1 MSLPGVTSYPPDY
14 ARRYR
19 AQGYWQDVALRDVF
33 FPLFARHADRVAVV
47 TGKERITYRE
57 VGERSERLARHL
69 YAMGVRPL
77 DRVVVHLPNVPEFV
91 YLYFALQRL
100 GAIPLAALPAHREH
114 EIAHY
119 VDFIDAVGYA
129 VPDRLGR
136 FDFVEFARGI
146 RRNARTLR
154 FVLVAGEPP
163 TDAGFVGIGELL
175 AREPEVS
182 GDELDALAIDPEDP
196 CVFQLSG
203 GTTGIPKIIP
213 RSHNDYVY
221 NSEAIAR
228 FNDIRPDD
236 ALLIVIPIAHNF
248 PLASPGLQGFFL
260 AGARIVL
267 ATSVRGEDAL
277 PFIAATGV
285 THLELAPALVIR
297 WLNEI
302 AADTA
307 LADVDLSSVRII
319 NTGGQ
324 KFQPETKARAER
336 IFPNAMVQEIF
347 GMAEGLLMIV
357 RLDDPEEVRFETV
370 GRPVCPD
377 DELKL
382 VDEDGQ
388 EVAPGELGELLV
400 RGPYTLRGYYN
411 VPEVNARQ
419 FTDEGFYRS
428 GDVMRLH
435 PSGNY
440 VVEGRKKDLIN
451 RGGEKISAEEVE
463 DMILTH
469 PSVAQVACVP
479 MPDPVLGERTCAYV
493 ALQGGDSLTL
503 ENLSG
508 FLTSKGLARF
518 KHPERLEVTDDLPLS
533 PFGKVKKNELAARI
547 AEEIGKQP
555 QQGDTD
561 QR

>member
-1 MSLPGVTSYPPDY
+1 MSLPGVTPFPPEY

-19 AQGYWQDVALRDVF
+19 ERGYWRDVALRDVF
-33 FPLFARHADRVAVV
+33 FPLFDRHAERVAIV
-47 TGKERITYRE
+47 TADERITYGE
-57 VGERSERLARHL
+57 VGKRSERLARHL
-69 YAMGVRPL
+69 HALGVRPL
-77 DRVVVHLPNVPEFV
+77 DRMVVHLPNIPEFV

-100 GAIPLAALPAHREH
+100 GAIPLMALPPHRRH

-129 VPDRLGR
+129 VPDRVGR
-136 FDFVEFARGI
+136 FDFVELAREI
-146 RRNARTLR
+146 SREARSLR
-154 FVLVAGEPP
+154 FVLVAGEAPAEP
-163 TDAGFVGIGELL
+163 GFVAIRDLL
-175 AREPEVS
+175 AREPGAS
-182 GDELDALAIDPEDP
+182 GEQLDGLEIDPDDP

-203 GTTGIPKIIP
+203 GTTGLPKIIP

-228 FNDIRPDD
+228 FNDIRADD

-267 ATSVRGEDAL
+267 ATSVRGEDVL
-277 PFIAATGV
+277 PLIAATGV

-302 AADTA
+302 ASEPA
-307 LADVDLSSVRII
+307 LAGLDLSSVRII

-336 IFPNAMVQEIF
+336 SFSNATVQEIF
-347 GMAEGLLMIV
+347 GMAEGLLMIT
-357 RLDDPEEVRFETV
+357 RLDDPEEVRFDTV

-382 VDEDGQ
+382 VDDDLHQ
-388 EVAPGELGELLV
+388 VAPGELGELLV

-419 FTDEGFYRS
+419 FTDDGFYRS

-469 PSVAQVACVP
+469 PAVAQVACVP

-493 ALQGGDSLTL
+493 AVRRGDSLTL
-503 ENLSG
+503 EDLTG
-508 FLTSKGLARF
+508 FLTRKGLARF
-518 KHPERLEVTDDLPLS
+518 KHPERLEVRDDLPLS

-547 AEEIGKQP
+547 AQEVGEPRSAGH
-555 QQGDTD
+555 T
-561 QR
+561 